1 MRGEKKPDF
10 PVRNPFEWI
19 FRASLL
25 LLGAVVAL
33 NMAVVLLC
41 PVLPWLIGGIALAVI
56 TWVTVA
62 VVRWRR
68 SRW

>member
-1 MRGEKKPDF
+1 MRGDKRPGY

-33 NMAVVLLC
+33 NVAVVFLC
-41 PVLPWLIGGIALAVI
+41 PVLPWLIGGIALTAT
-56 TWVTVA
+56 TWIAVA
-62 VVRWRR
+62 VARWRR

>member
-1 MRGEKKPDF
+1 MSGDKKPDF
-10 PVRNPFEWI
+10 PVRNPFESI

-25 LLGAVVAL
+25 LFGTVIAL
-33 NMAVVLLC
+33 NLAIIFLR
-41 PVLPWLIGGIALAVI
+41 PILPWLVGGIAVAATTWI
-56 TWVTVA
+56 TVG